1 VDEVVVSH
9 RFELHAFLF
18 FGALLGCAAPDGPAQ
33 APEGAPDVGAQDA
46 SRGGE
51 VLDAAAAVDAG
62 RGRPDTSRDGG
73 GDQPDAPAPAD
84 AGAPPPPDM
93 GTTPADA
100 GGGPA
105 SGQCSGYATR
115 YWDCCKAHCGW
126 DGNVPDGVSP
136 VTSCDASDQP
146 LASFDVASSCGATG
160 PSSAYTCNDMSP
172 WSVSATLSYGYAA
185 VPAEGDICGR
195 CYELEFDGSSYNA
208 GADPGSAALLG
219 KKMIV
224 QATNIGHDVAGRQFD
239 ILIPGGG
246 VGLFDACTY
255 QWGVDTS
262 ELGEV
267 YGGFLAAC
275 KKDANYQGS
284 HDSYKQCVRSR
295 CEGVFDE
302 PEHVELRDA
311 CVWFVDWFEAA
322 DNPSLKYRE
331 VECPQAI
338 VDASGVDRRPLDDVS
353 ACEGGGGGSP
363 GGSGGACDGQD
374 PAACDCSW
382 AQGGAACGDDDG
394 SCCWTACCG

>member
-1 VDEVVVSH
+1 MNMAWSFILLSACVV
-9 RFELHAFLF
+9 
-18 FGALLGCAAPDGPAQ
+18 PD
-33 APEGAPDVGAQDA
+33 
-46 SRGGE
+46 S
-51 VLDAAAAVDAG
+51 
-62 RGRPDTSRDGG
+62 SS
-73 GDQPDAPAPAD
+73 PAPAD
-84 AGAPPPPDM
+84 EPDAEVGDAQGSRGEDATVEADGAVGGAGEDAAVE
-93 GTTPADA
+93 ADA
-100 GGGPA
+100 GA
-105 SGQCSGYATR
+105 SGPGEDAAGEADAGVRDMGAQDVGGEEPGGEGSDAAQCSEYATR

-126 DGNVPDGVSP
+126 SGNVPDGVSP
-136 VTSCDASDQP
+136 VTSCDASNQP
-146 LASFDVASSCGATG
+146 LVSSEVASSCGATG

-172 WSVSATLSYGYAA
+172 WSVSATLSYGFAA
-185 VPAEGDICGR
+185 VPAEGDVCGR
-195 CYELEFDGSSYNA
+195 CYELEFDGGSHNA
-208 GADPGSAALLG
+208 GADPGSAALSN

-295 CEGVFDE
+295 CTGVFDE
-302 PEHVELRDA
+302 PAHADLRDA

-331 VECPQAI
+331 VPCPQAI
-338 VDASGVDRRPLDDVS
+338 VDVSGVDRRPLDDVE
-353 ACEGGGGGSP
+353 ACEGSDGGS
-363 GGSGGACDGQD
+363 SGGAGGRCGGQD
-374 PAACDCSW
+374 PASCDCAW

-394 SCCWTACCG
+394 SCCWFACCG